1 MPFGVVR
8 PLHLPILPPP
18 PGRGRQ
24 RRSSFPM
31 RQGNAALRD
40 QAAPT
45 GASTILG
52 ISRASDLCARTR
64 MPGRHAFPGGI
75 GMTPFSSLQATPAWS
90 PAASEASSAES
101 YQAALSRLSAPG
113 AAARGRDN
121 ASSAVPSH
129 NRWNR
134 SDRVG
139 KSIAR
144 PPSSYRSRSNDGAAH
159 PSVRRRWPARPA
171 TPHLAA
177 RSRQRRMPEGSGGP
191 TRDVSSDRP
200 PRSAATLGC
209 RSPTTGRQRRLPAF
223 GHREC
228 RDDQ

>member
-31 RQGNAALRD
+31 RQRNAAMRD

-45 GASTILG
+45 GDSTILG
-52 ISRASDLCARTR
+52 IGRASDLCARTR
-64 MPGRHAFPGGI
+64 MPVRHEVPGGI
-75 GMTPFSSLQATPAWS
+75 GMTLLIPAGHARLVR
-90 PAASEASSAES
+90 AASEASSAGS
-101 YQAALSRLSAPG
+101 NQAAPSRLSAPG

-134 SDRVG
+134 SDRAG
-139 KSIAR
+139 RSIAR
-144 PPSSYRSRSNDGAAH
+144 PPSSYRSRSNDGAGH

-171 TPHLAA
+171 TPHSAA

-209 RSPTTGRQRRLPAF
+209 RSPTTGRHRRLPAF
-223 GHREC
+223 GDREC